1 MFWHGV
7 DVLQKVHT
15 VSRKSERLVNLVIAL
30 LATKRYLTKSEI
42 FRTIEGYEGSSESM
56 ERMFERDKDELR
68 ALGIEIEVSALDP
81 LFDDEIGYR
90 IRFEN
95 YVMDHSGF
103 TNNEIAYMSL
113 AAQVWKEE
121 ALSEIAQ
128 NAMRKLAGLASP
140 IDISEVP
147 AIAPVLINA
156 PKFLNEIIDCIS
168 KRRTIEFVYLDS
180 EMLKQ
185 SRQVNVYS
193 YFSFKGNWYFSGLDV
208 LKAEI
213 RTFKC
218 DRIVGDVSAAK
229 GLKAYEIPE
238 DYVSKTETRDST
250 HELTAQLLVRKGRGS
265 QLRNRASKVVT
276 EEEFDAVDVP
286 YSSESE
292 LISLILWHLD
302 DVEVLAPPELRNN
315 VVKSLK
321 NVVMVHG

>member
-1 MFWHGV
+1 M
-7 DVLQKVHT
+7 
-15 VSRKSERLVNLVIAL
+15 SRKSERLVNLVIAL

-103 TNNEIAYMSL
+103 TTSEIAYMSL

-128 NAMRKLAGLASP
+128 HAMRKLAGLASP
-140 IDISEVP
+140 IDISEIP

-156 PKFLNEIIDCIS
+156 PRFLNEIIDCIS

-180 EMLKQ
+180 EMKTQ

-193 YFSFKGNWYFSGLDV
+193 YFSFKGSWYFSGLDV
-208 LKAEI
+208 RKTEI

-218 DRIVGDVSAAK
+218 DRIVGDVSVSK
-229 GLKAYEIPE
+229 GSKMYEIPE
-238 DYVSKTETRDST
+238 EYIPSTESEENAY
-250 HELTAQLLVRKGRGS
+250 ELTAQLLVRKGRGS
-265 QLRNRASKVVT
+265 QLRNRASKIVT
-276 EEEFDAVDVP
+276 AEDFDAVDVP
-286 YSSESE
+286 YSSENE
-292 LISLILWHLD
+292 LLSLVLWHLD
-302 DVEVLAPPELRNN
+302 DVQVLAPSALRDS
-315 VVKSLK
+315 VIKSLK
-321 NVVMVHG
+321 NVVMNHG

>member
-1 MFWHGV
+1 M
-7 DVLQKVHT
+7 
-15 VSRKSERLVNLVIAL
+15 SRKSERLVNLVIAL

-103 TNNEIAYMSL
+103 TTSEIAYMSL

-128 NAMRKLAGLASP
+128 HAMRKLSGLASP
-140 IDISEVP
+140 IDISEIP

-156 PKFLNEIIDCIS
+156 PKYLNEIIDCIS

-180 EMLKQ
+180 EMKTQ

-193 YFSFKGNWYFSGLDV
+193 YFSFKGSWYFSGLDV
-208 LKAEI
+208 RKMEI

-218 DRIVGDVSAAK
+218 DRIVGDVSVSK
-229 GLKAYEIPE
+229 GSKMYEIPE
-238 DYVSKTETRDST
+238 EYIPSTESEENAY
-250 HELTAQLLVRKGRGS
+250 ELTAQLLVRKGRGS
-265 QLRNRASKVVT
+265 QLRNRASKIVT
-276 EEEFDAVDVP
+276 GEDFDAVDVP
-286 YSSESE
+286 YSSENE
-292 LISLILWHLD
+292 LLSLVLWHLD
-302 DVEVLAPPELRNN
+302 DVQVLAPSVLRDS
-315 VVKSLK
+315 VIKSLK

>member
-1 MFWHGV
+1 M
-7 DVLQKVHT
+7 
-15 VSRKSERLVNLVIAL
+15 SRKSERLVNLVIAL

-103 TNNEIAYMSL
+103 TTNEIAYMSL

-128 NAMRKLAGLASP
+128 HAMRKLAGLASP
-140 IDISEVP
+140 IDISEIP

-180 EMLKQ
+180 EMKTQ

-193 YFSFKGNWYFSGLDV
+193 YFSFKGNWYFSGLD
-208 LKAEI
+208 LRKMEI

-218 DRIVGDVSAAK
+218 DRIVGDVS
-229 GLKAYEIPE
+229 
-238 DYVSKTETRDST
+238 VSKDSKTYETPEKYISSTESEENTY
-250 HELTAQLLVRKGRGS
+250 ELTAQLLVRKGRGS
-265 QLRNRASKVVT
+265 QLRNRASKIVT
-276 EEEFDAVDVP
+276 AEDFDAVDVP
-286 YSSESE
+286 YSSENE
-292 LISLILWHLD
+292 LLSLVLWHLD
-302 DVEVLAPPELRNN
+302 DVQVLAPSVLRDS
-315 VVKSLK
+315 VIKSLK

>member
-1 MFWHGV
+1 
-7 DVLQKVHT
+7 

-103 TNNEIAYMSL
+103 TTSEIAYMSL

-128 NAMRKLAGLASP
+128 HAMRKLSGLASP
-140 IDISEVP
+140 IDISEIP

-180 EMLKQ
+180 EMKTQ

-193 YFSFKGNWYFSGLDV
+193 YFSFKGSWYFSGLDV
-208 LKAEI
+208 RKMEI

-218 DRIVGDVSAAK
+218 DRIVGDVSVSK
-229 GLKAYEIPE
+229 GSKMYEIPE
-238 DYVSKTETRDST
+238 EYIPSTES
-250 HELTAQLLVRKGRGS
+250 EENAYEITAQLLVRKGRGS
-265 QLRNRASKVVT
+265 QLRNRASKIVSA
-276 EEEFDAVDVP
+276 EDFDAVDVP
-286 YSSESE
+286 YSSENE
-292 LISLILWHLD
+292 LLSLVLWHLD
-302 DVEVLAPPELRNN
+302 DVQVLAPSVLRDS
-315 VVKSLK
+315 VIKSLK
-321 NVVMVHG
+321 NVVMNHG

>member
-1 MFWHGV
+1 M
-7 DVLQKVHT
+7 
-15 VSRKSERLVNLVIAL
+15 SRKSERLVNLVIAL

-81 LFDDEIGYR
+81 LFEDEIGYR

-103 TNNEIAYMSL
+103 TTNEIAYMSL

-128 NAMRKLAGLASP
+128 HAMRKLAGLASP
-140 IDISEVP
+140 IDISEIP

-180 EMLKQ
+180 EMKAQ

-193 YFSFKGNWYFSGLDV
+193 YFSYKGNWYFSGLDV
-208 LKAEI
+208 RKMEI

-218 DRIVGDVSAAK
+218 DRIVGDVSVSK
-229 GLKAYEIPE
+229 GSKMYEIPKE
-238 DYVSKTETRDST
+238 YIPSTESQENAY
-250 HELTAQLLVRKGRGS
+250 ELTAQLLVRKGRGS
-265 QLRNRASKVVT
+265 QLRNRASKIVT
-276 EEEFDAVDVP
+276 AEDFDAVDVP
-286 YSSESE
+286 YSSENE
-292 LISLILWHLD
+292 LLSLVLWHLD
-302 DVEVLAPPELRNN
+302 DVQVLAPSVLRDS
-315 VVKSLK
+315 VIKSLK
-321 NVVMVHG
+321 NVVMNHG

>member
-1 MFWHGV
+1 M
-7 DVLQKVHT
+7 HT
-15 VSRKSERLVNLVIAL
+15 GSRKSERLVNLVIAL

-81 LFDDEIGYR
+81 LFDDEIGYW

-103 TNNEIAYMSL
+103 TTSEIAYMSL

-128 NAMRKLAGLASP
+128 HAMRKLSGLASP
-140 IDISEVP
+140 IDISEIP

-180 EMLKQ
+180 EMKTQ

-193 YFSFKGNWYFSGLDV
+193 YFSFKGSWYFSGLDV
-208 LKAEI
+208 RKMEI

-218 DRIVGDVSAAK
+218 DRIVGDVSVSK
-229 GLKAYEIPE
+229 GSKMYEIPE
-238 DYVSKTETRDST
+238 EYIPSTESEENAY
-250 HELTAQLLVRKGRGS
+250 ELTAQLLVRKGRGS
-265 QLRNRASKVVT
+265 QLRNRASKIVT
-276 EEEFDAVDVP
+276 AEDFDAVDVP
-286 YSSESE
+286 YSSENE
-292 LISLILWHLD
+292 LLSLVLWHLD
-302 DVEVLAPPELRNN
+302 DVQVLAPSVLRDS
-315 VVKSLK
+315 VIKSLK
-321 NVVMVHG
+321 NVVMNHG

>member
-1 MFWHGV
+1 M
-7 DVLQKVHT
+7 
-15 VSRKSERLVNLVIAL
+15 SRKSERLVNLVIAL

-81 LFDDEIGYR
+81 LFEDEIGYR
-90 IRFEN
+90 IRFED

-103 TNNEIAYMSL
+103 TTNEIAYMSL

-128 NAMRKLAGLASP
+128 HAMRKLAGLASP
-140 IDISEVP
+140 IDISEIP

-180 EMLKQ
+180 EMKTQ

-193 YFSFKGNWYFSGLDV
+193 YFSYKGNWYFSGLDV
-208 LKAEI
+208 RKMEI

-218 DRIVGDVSAAK
+218 DRIVGDVSVSK
-229 GLKAYEIPE
+229 GSKMYEIPE
-238 DYVSKTETRDST
+238 EYIPSTESEENAY
-250 HELTAQLLVRKGRGS
+250 ELTAQLLVRKGRGS
-265 QLRNRASKVVT
+265 QLRNRASKIVT
-276 EEEFDAVDVP
+276 AEDFDAVDVP
-286 YSSESE
+286 YSSENE
-292 LISLILWHLD
+292 LLSLVLWHLD
-302 DVEVLAPPELRNN
+302 DVQVLAPSVLRDS
-315 VVKSLK
+315 VIKSLK
-321 NVVMVHG
+321 NVVMNHG

>member
-1 MFWHGV
+1 M
-7 DVLQKVHT
+7 
-15 VSRKSERLVNLVIAL
+15 SRKSERLVNLVIAL

-68 ALGIEIEVSALDP
+68 ALGIEIDVSALDP
-81 LFDDEIGYR
+81 LFEDEIGYR
-90 IRFEN
+90 IRFED

-103 TNNEIAYMSL
+103 TANEIAYMSL

-128 NAMRKLAGLASP
+128 HAMRKLAGLASP
-140 IDISEVP
+140 IDISEIP

-180 EMLKQ
+180 EMKTQ

-193 YFSFKGNWYFSGLDV
+193 YFSYKGNWYFSGLDV
-208 LKAEI
+208 RKMEI

-218 DRIVGDVSAAK
+218 DRIVGDVSVSK
-229 GLKAYEIPE
+229 GSKMYEIPE
-238 DYVSKTETRDST
+238 EYIPSTESEENAY
-250 HELTAQLLVRKGRGS
+250 ELTAQLLVRKGRGS
-265 QLRNRASKVVT
+265 QLRNRASKIVT
-276 EEEFDAVDVP
+276 AEDFDAVDVP
-286 YSSESE
+286 YSSENE
-292 LISLILWHLD
+292 LLSLVLWHLD
-302 DVEVLAPPELRNN
+302 DVQVLAPSALRDS
-315 VVKSLK
+315 VIKSLK
-321 NVVMVHG
+321 NVVMNHG

>member
-1 MFWHGV
+1 M
-7 DVLQKVHT
+7 
-15 VSRKSERLVNLVIAL
+15 SRKSERLVNLVIAL

-81 LFDDEIGYR
+81 LFEDEIGYR
-90 IRFEN
+90 IRFED

-103 TNNEIAYMSL
+103 TTNEIAYMSL

-128 NAMRKLAGLASP
+128 HAMRKLAGLASP
-140 IDISEVP
+140 IDISEIP

-180 EMLKQ
+180 EMKTQ

-193 YFSFKGNWYFSGLDV
+193 YFSYKGNWYFSGLDV
-208 LKAEI
+208 RKMEI

-218 DRIVGDVSAAK
+218 DRIVGDVSVSK
-229 GLKAYEIPE
+229 GSKMYEIPE
-238 DYVSKTETRDST
+238 EYIPSTESEENAY
-250 HELTAQLLVRKGRGS
+250 ELTAQLLVRKGRGS
-265 QLRNRASKVVT
+265 QLRNRASKIVT
-276 EEEFDAVDVP
+276 AEDFDAVDVP
-286 YSSESE
+286 YSSENE
-292 LISLILWHLD
+292 LLSLVLWHLD
-302 DVEVLAPPELRNN
+302 DVQVLAPSALRDS
-315 VVKSLK
+315 VIKSLK
-321 NVVMVHG
+321 NVVMNHG

>member
-1 MFWHGV
+1 M
-7 DVLQKVHT
+7 
-15 VSRKSERLVNLVIAL
+15 SRKSERLVNLVIAL

-81 LFDDEIGYR
+81 LFEDEIGYR
-90 IRFEN
+90 IRFED

-103 TNNEIAYMSL
+103 TTNEIAYMSL

-128 NAMRKLAGLASP
+128 HAMRKLAGLASP
-140 IDISEVP
+140 IDISEIP

-180 EMLKQ
+180 EMKTQ

-193 YFSFKGNWYFSGLDV
+193 YFSFKGSWYFSGLDV
-208 LKAEI
+208 RKMEI

-218 DRIVGDVSAAK
+218 DRIVGDVSVSK
-229 GLKAYEIPE
+229 GSKMYEIPE
-238 DYVSKTETRDST
+238 EYIPSTESEENAY
-250 HELTAQLLVRKGRGS
+250 ELTAQLLVRKGRGS
-265 QLRNRASKVVT
+265 QLRNRASKIVT
-276 EEEFDAVDVP
+276 AEDFDAVDVP
-286 YSSESE
+286 YSSENE
-292 LISLILWHLD
+292 LLSLVLWHLD
-302 DVEVLAPPELRNN
+302 DVQVLAPSALRDSVIN
-315 VVKSLK
+315 SLK
-321 NVVMVHG
+321 NVVMNHG

>member
-1 MFWHGV
+1 M
-7 DVLQKVHT
+7 
-15 VSRKSERLVNLVIAL
+15 SRKSERLVNLVIAL

-81 LFDDEIGYR
+81 LFEDEIGYR
-90 IRFEN
+90 IRFED

-103 TNNEIAYMSL
+103 TTNEIAYMSL

-128 NAMRKLAGLASP
+128 HAMRKLAGLASP
-140 IDISEVP
+140 IDISEIP

-180 EMLKQ
+180 EMKTQ

-193 YFSFKGNWYFSGLDV
+193 YFSFKGSWYFSGLDV
-208 LKAEI
+208 RKMEI

-218 DRIVGDVSAAK
+218 DRIVGDVSVSK
-229 GLKAYEIPE
+229 GSKMYEIPKE
-238 DYVSKTETRDST
+238 YIPSTESEENAY
-250 HELTAQLLVRKGRGS
+250 ELTAQLLVRKGRGS
-265 QLRNRASKVVT
+265 QLRNRASKIVIA
-276 EEEFDAVDVP
+276 EDFDAVDVP
-286 YSSESE
+286 YSSENE
-292 LISLILWHLD
+292 LLSLVLWHLD
-302 DVEVLAPPELRNN
+302 DVQVLAPSVLRDS
-315 VVKSLK
+315 VIKSLK

>member
-1 MFWHGV
+1 
-7 DVLQKVHT
+7 
-15 VSRKSERLVNLVIAL
+15 LVNLVIAL

-103 TNNEIAYMSL
+103 TTSEIAYMSL

-128 NAMRKLAGLASP
+128 HAMRKLSGLASP
-140 IDISEVP
+140 IDISEIP

-180 EMLKQ
+180 EMKTQ

-193 YFSFKGNWYFSGLDV
+193 YFSFKGSWYFSGLDV
-208 LKAEI
+208 RKTEI

-218 DRIVGDVSAAK
+218 DRIVGDVSVSK
-229 GLKAYEIPE
+229 GSKMYEIPKE
-238 DYVSKTETRDST
+238 YIPSTESQENAY
-250 HELTAQLLVRKGRGS
+250 ELTAQLLVRKGRGS
-265 QLRNRASKVVT
+265 QLRNRASKIVT
-276 EEEFDAVDVP
+276 AEDFDAVDVP
-286 YSSESE
+286 YSSENE
-292 LISLILWHLD
+292 LLSLVLWHLD
-302 DVEVLAPPELRNN
+302 DVQVLAPSVLRDS
-315 VVKSLK
+315 VIKSLK
-321 NVVMVHG
+321 NVVMNHG

>member
-1 MFWHGV
+1 
-7 DVLQKVHT
+7 

-81 LFDDEIGYR
+81 LFEDEIGYR
-90 IRFEN
+90 IRFED

-103 TNNEIAYMSL
+103 TTNEIAYMSL

-128 NAMRKLAGLASP
+128 HAMRKLAGLASP
-140 IDISEVP
+140 IDISEIP

-180 EMLKQ
+180 EMKTQ

-193 YFSFKGNWYFSGLDV
+193 YFSYKGNWYFSGLDV
-208 LKAEI
+208 RKMEI

-218 DRIVGDVSAAK
+218 DRIVGDVSVSK
-229 GLKAYEIPE
+229 GSKMHEIPE
-238 DYVSKTETRDST
+238 EYIPSTESEENAY
-250 HELTAQLLVRKGRGS
+250 ELTAQLLVRKGRGS
-265 QLRNRASKVVT
+265 QLRNRASKIVT
-276 EEEFDAVDVP
+276 AEDFDAVDVP
-286 YSSESE
+286 YSSENE
-292 LISLILWHLD
+292 LLSLVLWHLD
-302 DVEVLAPPELRNN
+302 DVQVLAPSALRDS
-315 VVKSLK
+315 VIKSLK
-321 NVVMVHG
+321 NVVMNHG

>member
-1 MFWHGV
+1 M
-7 DVLQKVHT
+7 
-15 VSRKSERLVNLVIAL
+15 SRKSERLVNLVIAL

-68 ALGIEIEVSALDP
+68 ALGIDIEVSALDP

-95 YVMDHSGF
+95 YVMDHNGF
-103 TNNEIAYMSL
+103 TTNEIAYMSL

-128 NAMRKLAGLASP
+128 HAMRKLAGLASP
-140 IDISEVP
+140 IDISEIP

-168 KRRTIEFVYLDS
+168 KRRTIEFIYLDS
-180 EMLKQ
+180 EMKTQ

-193 YFSFKGNWYFSGLDV
+193 YFSFKGNWYFSGLD
-208 LKAEI
+208 LRKMEI

-218 DRIVGDVSAAK
+218 DRIVGDVSVSK
-229 GLKAYEIPE
+229 DSKTYEIPE
-238 DYVSKTETRDST
+238 EYISST
-250 HELTAQLLVRKGRGS
+250 GSEENAYEQTAQLLVRKGRGS
-265 QLRNRASKVVT
+265 QLRNRASKIVT
-276 EEEFDAVDVP
+276 AEDFDAVDVP
-286 YSSESE
+286 YSSENE
-292 LISLILWHLD
+292 LLSLVLWHLD
-302 DVEVLAPPELRNN
+302 DVQVLAPSVLRDS
-315 VVKSLK
+315 VIKSLK

>member
-1 MFWHGV
+1 
-7 DVLQKVHT
+7 

-103 TNNEIAYMSL
+103 TTSEIAYMSL

-128 NAMRKLAGLASP
+128 HAMRKLSGLASP
-140 IDISEVP
+140 IDISEIP

-180 EMLKQ
+180 EMKTQ

-193 YFSFKGNWYFSGLDV
+193 YFSFKGSWYFSGLDV
-208 LKAEI
+208 RKMEI

-218 DRIVGDVSAAK
+218 DRIVGDVSVSK
-229 GLKAYEIPE
+229 GSKMYEIPE
-238 DYVSKTETRDST
+238 EYIPSTES
-250 HELTAQLLVRKGRGS
+250 EENAYEITAQLLVRKGRGS
-265 QLRNRASKVVT
+265 QLRNRASKIAIA
-276 EEEFDAVDVP
+276 EDFDAVDVP
-286 YSSESE
+286 YSSENE
-292 LISLILWHLD
+292 LLSLVLWHLD
-302 DVEVLAPPELRNN
+302 DVQVLAPSVLRDS
-315 VVKSLK
+315 VIKSLK

>member
-1 MFWHGV
+1 M
-7 DVLQKVHT
+7 
-15 VSRKSERLVNLVIAL
+15 SRKSERLVNLVIAL
-30 LATKRYLTKSEI
+30 LATKRFLTKSEI

-81 LFDDEIGYR
+81 LFEDEIGYR

-103 TNNEIAYMSL
+103 TTNEIAYMSL

-128 NAMRKLAGLASP
+128 HAMRKLAGLASP
-140 IDISEVP
+140 IDISEIP

-180 EMLKQ
+180 EMNTQ
-185 SRQVNVYS
+185 SRQVNVFS
-193 YFSFKGNWYFSGLDV
+193 YFSFKGNWYFSGLD
-208 LKAEI
+208 LRKMEI

-218 DRIVGDVSAAK
+218 DRIVGDVSVSK
-229 GLKAYEIPE
+229 DSKTYEIPE
-238 DYVSKTETRDST
+238 ENMSSTESEENAY
-250 HELTAQLLVRKGRGS
+250 ELTAQLLVRKGRGS
-265 QLRNRASKVVT
+265 QLRNRASKIVT
-276 EEEFDAVDVP
+276 AEDFDAVDVP
-286 YSSESE
+286 YSSENE
-292 LISLILWHLD
+292 LLSLVLWHLD
-302 DVEVLAPPELRNN
+302 DVQVLSPSVLRDS
-315 VVKSLK
+315 VIKSLK

>member
-1 MFWHGV
+1 
-7 DVLQKVHT
+7 
-15 VSRKSERLVNLVIAL
+15 LVNLVIAL

-103 TNNEIAYMSL
+103 TTNEIAYMSL

-128 NAMRKLAGLASP
+128 HAMRKLAGLASP
-140 IDISEVP
+140 IDISEIP

-180 EMLKQ
+180 EMKAQ

-193 YFSFKGNWYFSGLDV
+193 YFSYKGNWYFSGLDV
-208 LKAEI
+208 RKMEI

-218 DRIVGDVSAAK
+218 DRIVGDVSVSK
-229 GLKAYEIPE
+229 GSKMYEIPKE
-238 DYVSKTETRDST
+238 YIPSTESQENAY
-250 HELTAQLLVRKGRGS
+250 ELTAQLLVRKGRGS
-265 QLRNRASKVVT
+265 QLRNRASKIVT
-276 EEEFDAVDVP
+276 AEDFDAVDVP
-286 YSSESE
+286 YSSENE
-292 LISLILWHLD
+292 LLSLVLWHLD
-302 DVEVLAPPELRNN
+302 DVQVLAPSVLRDS
-315 VVKSLK
+315 VIKSLK
-321 NVVMVHG
+321 NVVMNHG

>member
-1 MFWHGV
+1 M
-7 DVLQKVHT
+7 
-15 VSRKSERLVNLVIAL
+15 SRKSERLVNLVIAL

-81 LFDDEIGYR
+81 LFEDEIGYR
-90 IRFEN
+90 IRFED

-103 TNNEIAYMSL
+103 TTNEIAYMSL

-128 NAMRKLAGLASP
+128 HAMRKLAGLASP
-140 IDISEVP
+140 IDISEIP

-180 EMLKQ
+180 EMKAQ

-193 YFSFKGNWYFSGLDV
+193 YFSYKGNWYFSGLDV
-208 LKAEI
+208 RKMEI

-218 DRIVGDVSAAK
+218 DRIVGDVSVSK
-229 GLKAYEIPE
+229 GSKMYEIPKE
-238 DYVSKTETRDST
+238 YIPSTESQENAY
-250 HELTAQLLVRKGRGS
+250 ELTAQLLVRKGRGS
-265 QLRNRASKVVT
+265 QLRNRASKIVT
-276 EEEFDAVDVP
+276 AEDFDAVDVP
-286 YSSESE
+286 YSSENE
-292 LISLILWHLD
+292 LLSLVLWHLD
-302 DVEVLAPPELRNN
+302 DVQVLAPSVLRDS
-315 VVKSLK
+315 VIKSLK
-321 NVVMVHG
+321 NVVMNHG

>member
-1 MFWHGV
+1 M
-7 DVLQKVHT
+7 
-15 VSRKSERLVNLVIAL
+15 SRKSERLVNLVIAL

-81 LFDDEIGYR
+81 LFEDEIGYR
-90 IRFEN
+90 IRFED

-103 TNNEIAYMSL
+103 TTNEIAYMSL

-128 NAMRKLAGLASP
+128 HAMRKLAGLASP
-140 IDISEVP
+140 IDISEIP

-180 EMLKQ
+180 EMKTQ

-193 YFSFKGNWYFSGLDV
+193 YFSFKGSWYFSGLDV
-208 LKAEI
+208 RKTEI

-218 DRIVGDVSAAK
+218 DRIVGDVSVSK
-229 GLKAYEIPE
+229 GSKMYEIPE
-238 DYVSKTETRDST
+238 EYIPSTESEENAY
-250 HELTAQLLVRKGRGS
+250 ELTAQLLVRKGRGS
-265 QLRNRASKVVT
+265 QLRNRASKIVIA
-276 EEEFDAVDVP
+276 EDFDAVDVP
-286 YSSESE
+286 YSSENE
-292 LISLILWHLD
+292 LLSVVLWHLD
-302 DVEVLAPPELRNN
+302 DVQVLAPSVLRDS
-315 VVKSLK
+315 VIKSLK

>member
-1 MFWHGV
+1 M
-7 DVLQKVHT
+7 
-15 VSRKSERLVNLVIAL
+15 SRKSERLVNLVIAL

-81 LFDDEIGYR
+81 LFEDEIGYR

-103 TNNEIAYMSL
+103 TTNEIAYMSL

-128 NAMRKLAGLASP
+128 HAMRKLAGLASP
-140 IDISEVP
+140 IDISEIP

-180 EMLKQ
+180 EMKAQ

-193 YFSFKGNWYFSGLDV
+193 YFSYKGNWYFSGLDV
-208 LKAEI
+208 RKMEI

-218 DRIVGDVSAAK
+218 DRIVGDVSVSK
-229 GLKAYEIPE
+229 GSKMYEIPKE
-238 DYVSKTETRDST
+238 YIPSTESQENAY
-250 HELTAQLLVRKGRGS
+250 ELTAQLLVRKGRGS
-265 QLRNRASKVVT
+265 QLRNRASKIVIA
-276 EEEFDAVDVP
+276 EDFDAVDVP
-286 YSSESE
+286 YSSENE
-292 LISLILWHLD
+292 LLSLVLWHLD
-302 DVEVLAPPELRNN
+302 DVQVLAPSALRDS
-315 VVKSLK
+315 VIKSLK

>member
-1 MFWHGV
+1 
-7 DVLQKVHT
+7 

-103 TNNEIAYMSL
+103 TTNEIAYMSL

-128 NAMRKLAGLASP
+128 HAMRKLAGLASP
-140 IDISEVP
+140 IDISEIP

-180 EMLKQ
+180 EMKTQ

-193 YFSFKGNWYFSGLDV
+193 YFSFKGNWYFSGLD
-208 LKAEI
+208 LRKMEI

-218 DRIVGDVSAAK
+218 DRIVGDVSVSK
-229 GLKAYEIPE
+229 DSKTYEIPE
-238 DYVSKTETRDST
+238 EYISSTESEENAY
-250 HELTAQLLVRKGRGS
+250 ELTAQLLVRKGRGS
-265 QLRNRASKVVT
+265 QLRNRASKIVT
-276 EEEFDAVDVP
+276 AEDFDAVDVP
-286 YSSESE
+286 YSSENE
-292 LISLILWHLD
+292 LLSLVLWHLD
-302 DVEVLAPPELRNN
+302 DVQVLAPSVLRDS
-315 VVKSLK
+315 VIKFLK

>member
-1 MFWHGV
+1 M
-7 DVLQKVHT
+7 
-15 VSRKSERLVNLVIAL
+15 SRKSERLVNLVIAL
-30 LATKRYLTKSEI
+30 LATKRFLTKSEI

-103 TNNEIAYMSL
+103 TTNEIAYMSL

-121 ALSEIAQ
+121 ALSEMAQ
-128 NAMRKLAGLASP
+128 HAMRKLAGLASP
-140 IDISEVP
+140 IDISEIP

-180 EMLKQ
+180 EMKTQ
-185 SRQVNVYS
+185 PRQVNVYS
-193 YFSFKGNWYFSGLDV
+193 YFSFKGNWYFSGLD
-208 LKAEI
+208 LRKMEI

-218 DRIVGDVSAAK
+218 DRIVGDVSVSK
-229 GLKAYEIPE
+229 DSKTYEIPE
-238 DYVSKTETRDST
+238 EYISSTESEENAY
-250 HELTAQLLVRKGRGS
+250 ELTAQLLVRKGRGS
-265 QLRNRASKVVT
+265 QLRNRASKIVT
-276 EEEFDAVDVP
+276 AEDFDAVDVP
-286 YSSESE
+286 YSSENE
-292 LISLILWHLD
+292 LLSLVLWHLD
-302 DVEVLAPPELRNN
+302 DVQVLAPSVLRDS
-315 VVKSLK
+315 VIKSLK

>member
-1 MFWHGV
+1 
-7 DVLQKVHT
+7 

-81 LFDDEIGYR
+81 LFEDEIGYR
-90 IRFEN
+90 IRFED

-103 TNNEIAYMSL
+103 TTNEIAYMSL

-128 NAMRKLAGLASP
+128 HAMRKLAGLASP
-140 IDISEVP
+140 IDISEIP
-147 AIAPVLINA
+147 AIAPILINA

-180 EMLKQ
+180 EMKTQ

-193 YFSFKGNWYFSGLDV
+193 YFSYKGNWYFSGLDV
-208 LKAEI
+208 RKMEI

-218 DRIVGDVSAAK
+218 DRIVGDVSVSK
-229 GLKAYEIPE
+229 GSKMYEIPE
-238 DYVSKTETRDST
+238 EYIPSTESEENAY
-250 HELTAQLLVRKGRGS
+250 ELTAQLLVRKGRGS
-265 QLRNRASKVVT
+265 QLRNRASKIVT
-276 EEEFDAVDVP
+276 AEDFDAVDVP
-286 YSSESE
+286 YSSENE
-292 LISLILWHLD
+292 LLSLVLWHLD
-302 DVEVLAPPELRNN
+302 DVQVLAPSALRDSVIN
-315 VVKSLK
+315 SLK
-321 NVVMVHG
+321 NVVMNHG

>member
-1 MFWHGV
+1 
-7 DVLQKVHT
+7 

-103 TNNEIAYMSL
+103 TTNEIAYMSL

-128 NAMRKLAGLASP
+128 HAMRKLAGLASP
-140 IDISEVP
+140 IDISEIP

-168 KRRTIEFVYLDS
+168 KRRTIEFIYLDS
-180 EMLKQ
+180 EMKTQ

-193 YFSFKGNWYFSGLDV
+193 YFSFKGNWYFSGLD
-208 LKAEI
+208 LRKAEI

-218 DRIVGDVSAAK
+218 DRIVGDVSLSK
-229 GLKAYEIPE
+229 DSKTYEIPE
-238 DYVSKTETRDST
+238 KYISSTESEENTY
-250 HELTAQLLVRKGRGS
+250 ELTAQLLVRKGRGS
-265 QLRNRASKVVT
+265 QLRNRASKIVT
-276 EEEFDAVDVP
+276 AEDFDAVDVP
-286 YSSESE
+286 YSSENE
-292 LISLILWHLD
+292 LLSLVLWHLD
-302 DVEVLAPPELRNN
+302 DVQVLAPSVLRDS
-315 VVKSLK
+315 VIKSLK

>member
-1 MFWHGV
+1 
-7 DVLQKVHT
+7 
-15 VSRKSERLVNLVIAL
+15 LVNLVIAL

-81 LFDDEIGYR
+81 LFEDEIGYR
-90 IRFEN
+90 IRFED

-103 TNNEIAYMSL
+103 TTNEIAYMSL

-128 NAMRKLAGLASP
+128 HAMRKLAGLASP
-140 IDISEVP
+140 IDISEIP

-180 EMLKQ
+180 EMKTQ

-193 YFSFKGNWYFSGLDV
+193 YFSYKGNWYFSGLDV
-208 LKAEI
+208 RKMEI

-218 DRIVGDVSAAK
+218 DRIVGDVSVSK
-229 GLKAYEIPE
+229 GSKMYEIPKE
-238 DYVSKTETRDST
+238 YIPSTESQENAY
-250 HELTAQLLVRKGRGS
+250 ELTAQLLVRKGRGS
-265 QLRNRASKVVT
+265 QLRNRASKIVT
-276 EEEFDAVDVP
+276 AEDFDAVDVP
-286 YSSESE
+286 YSSENE
-292 LISLILWHLD
+292 LLSLVLWHLD
-302 DVEVLAPPELRNN
+302 DVQVLAPSVLRDS
-315 VVKSLK
+315 VIKSLK
-321 NVVMVHG
+321 NVVMNHG

>member
-1 MFWHGV
+1 
-7 DVLQKVHT
+7 

-68 ALGIEIEVSALDP
+68 ALGIDIEVSALDP

-95 YVMDHSGF
+95 YVMDHNGF
-103 TNNEIAYMSL
+103 TTNEIAYMSL

-128 NAMRKLAGLASP
+128 HAMRKLAGLASP
-140 IDISEVP
+140 IDISEIP

-180 EMLKQ
+180 EMKTQ

-193 YFSFKGNWYFSGLDV
+193 YFSFKGNWYFSGLD
-208 LKAEI
+208 LRKMEI

-218 DRIVGDVSAAK
+218 DRIVGDVSVSK
-229 GLKAYEIPE
+229 DSKTYEIPE
-238 DYVSKTETRDST
+238 EYISSTESEEIAY
-250 HELTAQLLVRKGRGS
+250 ELSAQLLVRKGRGS
-265 QLRNRASKVVT
+265 QLRNRASKIVT
-276 EEEFDAVDVP
+276 AEDFDAVDVP

-292 LISLILWHLD
+292 LLSLVLWHLD
-302 DVEVLAPPELRNN
+302 DVQVLAPSVLRDS
-315 VVKSLK
+315 VIKSLK

>member
-1 MFWHGV
+1 M
-7 DVLQKVHT
+7 
-15 VSRKSERLVNLVIAL
+15 SRKSERLVNLVIAL

-81 LFDDEIGYR
+81 LFEDEIGYR
-90 IRFEN
+90 IRFED

-103 TNNEIAYMSL
+103 TTNEIAYMSL

-128 NAMRKLAGLASP
+128 HAMRKLAGLASP
-140 IDISEVP
+140 IDISEIP

-180 EMLKQ
+180 EMKTQ

-193 YFSFKGNWYFSGLDV
+193 YFSYKGNWYFSGLDV
-208 LKAEI
+208 RKMEI

-218 DRIVGDVSAAK
+218 DRIVGDVSVSK
-229 GLKAYEIPE
+229 GSKMYEIPE
-238 DYVSKTETRDST
+238 EYIPSTESEENAY
-250 HELTAQLLVRKGRGS
+250 ELTAQLLVRKGRGS
-265 QLRNRASKVVT
+265 QLRNRASKIVT
-276 EEEFDAVDVP
+276 AEDFDAVDVP

-292 LISLILWHLD
+292 LLSLVLWHLD
-302 DVEVLAPPELRNN
+302 DVQVLAPSALRDS
-315 VVKSLK
+315 VIKSLK
-321 NVVMVHG
+321 NVVMNHG

>member
-1 MFWHGV
+1 M
-7 DVLQKVHT
+7 
-15 VSRKSERLVNLVIAL
+15 SRKSERLVNLVIAL

-103 TNNEIAYMSL
+103 TTNEIAYMSL

-121 ALSEIAQ
+121 ALSEMAQ
-128 NAMRKLAGLASP
+128 HAMRKFAGLASP
-140 IDISEVP
+140 IDISEIP

-180 EMLKQ
+180 EMKTQ

-193 YFSFKGNWYFSGLDV
+193 YFSFKGSWYFSGLDV
-208 LKAEI
+208 RKMEI

-218 DRIVGDVSAAK
+218 DRIVGDVSVSK
-229 GLKAYEIPE
+229 DSKTYEIPE
-238 DYVSKTETRDST
+238 EYISSTESEENAY
-250 HELTAQLLVRKGRGS
+250 ELTAQLLVRKGRGS
-265 QLRNRASKVVT
+265 QLRNRASKIVT
-276 EEEFDAVDVP
+276 AEDFDAVDVP
-286 YSSESE
+286 YSSENE
-292 LISLILWHLD
+292 LLSLVLWHLD
-302 DVEVLAPPELRNN
+302 DVQVLAPSVLRDS
-315 VVKSLK
+315 VIKSLK

>member
-1 MFWHGV
+1 
-7 DVLQKVHT
+7 
-15 VSRKSERLVNLVIAL
+15 LVNLVIAL

-81 LFDDEIGYR
+81 LFEDEIGYR
-90 IRFEN
+90 IRFED

-103 TNNEIAYMSL
+103 TTNEIAYMSL

-128 NAMRKLAGLASP
+128 HAMRKLAGLASP
-140 IDISEVP
+140 IDISEIP

-180 EMLKQ
+180 EMKAQ

-193 YFSFKGNWYFSGLDV
+193 YFSYKGNWYFSGLDV
-208 LKAEI
+208 RKMEI

-218 DRIVGDVSAAK
+218 DRIVGDVSVSK
-229 GLKAYEIPE
+229 GSKMYEIPKE
-238 DYVSKTETRDST
+238 YIPSTESQENAY
-250 HELTAQLLVRKGRGS
+250 ELTAQLLVRKGRGS
-265 QLRNRASKVVT
+265 QLRNRASKIVIA
-276 EEEFDAVDVP
+276 EDFDAVDVP
-286 YSSESE
+286 YSSENE
-292 LISLILWHLD
+292 LLSLVLWHLD
-302 DVEVLAPPELRNN
+302 DVQVLAPSVLRDS
-315 VVKSLK
+315 VIKSLK
-321 NVVMVHG
+321 NVVMNHG

>member
-1 MFWHGV
+1 
-7 DVLQKVHT
+7 

-81 LFDDEIGYR
+81 LFEDEIGYR
-90 IRFEN
+90 IRFED

-103 TNNEIAYMSL
+103 TTNEIAYMSL

-128 NAMRKLAGLASP
+128 HAMRKLAGLASP
-140 IDISEVP
+140 IDISEIP

-180 EMLKQ
+180 EMKTQ

-193 YFSFKGNWYFSGLDV
+193 YFSYKGNWYFSGLDV
-208 LKAEI
+208 RKMEI

-218 DRIVGDVSAAK
+218 DRIVGDVSVSK
-229 GLKAYEIPE
+229 GSKMYEIPE
-238 DYVSKTETRDST
+238 EYIPSTESEENAY
-250 HELTAQLLVRKGRGS
+250 ELTAQLLVRKGRGS
-265 QLRNRASKVVT
+265 QLRNRASKIVT
-276 EEEFDAVDVP
+276 AEDFDAVDVP
-286 YSSESE
+286 YSSENE
-292 LISLILWHLD
+292 LLSLVLWHLD
-302 DVEVLAPPELRNN
+302 DVQVLAPSVLRDS
-315 VVKSLK
+315 VIKSLK
-321 NVVMVHG
+321 NVVMNHG

>member
-1 MFWHGV
+1 
-7 DVLQKVHT
+7 

-81 LFDDEIGYR
+81 LFEDEIGYR
-90 IRFEN
+90 IRFED

-103 TNNEIAYMSL
+103 TTNEIAYMSL

-128 NAMRKLAGLASP
+128 HAMRKLAGLASP
-140 IDISEVP
+140 IDISEIP

-180 EMLKQ
+180 EMKTQ

-193 YFSFKGNWYFSGLDV
+193 YFSYKGNWYFSGLDV
-208 LKAEI
+208 RKMEI

-218 DRIVGDVSAAK
+218 DRIVGDVSVSK
-229 GLKAYEIPE
+229 GSKMYEIPE
-238 DYVSKTETRDST
+238 EYIPSTESEENAY
-250 HELTAQLLVRKGRGS
+250 ELTAQLLVRKGRGS
-265 QLRNRASKVVT
+265 QLRNRASKIVT
-276 EEEFDAVDVP
+276 AEDFDAVDVP
-286 YSSESE
+286 YSSENE
-292 LISLILWHLD
+292 LLSLVLWHLD
-302 DVEVLAPPELRNN
+302 DVQVLAPSALRDS
-315 VVKSLK
+315 VIKSLK
-321 NVVMVHG
+321 NVVMNHG

>member
-1 MFWHGV
+1 M
-7 DVLQKVHT
+7 
-15 VSRKSERLVNLVIAL
+15 SRKSERLVNLVIAL

-81 LFDDEIGYR
+81 LFEDEIGYR
-90 IRFEN
+90 IRFED

-103 TNNEIAYMSL
+103 TTNEIAYMSL

-128 NAMRKLAGLASP
+128 HAMRKLAGLASP
-140 IDISEVP
+140 IDISEIP

-180 EMLKQ
+180 EMKTQ

-193 YFSFKGNWYFSGLDV
+193 YFSYKGNWYFSGLDV
-208 LKAEI
+208 RKMEI

-218 DRIVGDVSAAK
+218 DRIVGDVSVSK
-229 GLKAYEIPE
+229 GSKMYEIPE
-238 DYVSKTETRDST
+238 EYIPSTES
-250 HELTAQLLVRKGRGS
+250 EENAYEITAQLLVRKGRGS
-265 QLRNRASKVVT
+265 QLRNRASKIVT
-276 EEEFDAVDVP
+276 DEDFDAVDVP
-286 YSSESE
+286 YSSENE
-292 LISLILWHLD
+292 LLSLVLWHLD
-302 DVEVLAPPELRNN
+302 DVQVLAPSVLRDS
-315 VVKSLK
+315 VIKSLK
-321 NVVMVHG
+321 NVVMNHG

>member
-1 MFWHGV
+1 
-7 DVLQKVHT
+7 

-103 TNNEIAYMSL
+103 TTNEIAYMSL

-128 NAMRKLAGLASP
+128 HAMRKLAGLASP
-140 IDISEVP
+140 IDISEIP

-180 EMLKQ
+180 EMKTQ

-193 YFSFKGNWYFSGLDV
+193 YFSFKGNWYFSGLD
-208 LKAEI
+208 LRKMEI

-218 DRIVGDVSAAK
+218 DRIVGDVSVSK
-229 GLKAYEIPE
+229 DSKTYEIPE
-238 DYVSKTETRDST
+238 EYISSTESEENAY
-250 HELTAQLLVRKGRGS
+250 ELTAQLLVRKGRGS
-265 QLRNRASKVVT
+265 QLRNRASKIVT
-276 EEEFDAVDVP
+276 AEDFDAVDVP
-286 YSSESE
+286 YSSENE
-292 LISLILWHLD
+292 LLSLVLWHLD
-302 DVEVLAPPELRNN
+302 DVQVLAPSVLRDS
-315 VVKSLK
+315 VIKSLK

>member
-1 MFWHGV
+1 
-7 DVLQKVHT
+7 
-15 VSRKSERLVNLVIAL
+15 LVNLVIAL

-81 LFDDEIGYR
+81 LFEDEIGYR

-103 TNNEIAYMSL
+103 TTNEIAYMSL

-128 NAMRKLAGLASP
+128 HAMRKLAGLASP
-140 IDISEVP
+140 IDISEIP

-180 EMLKQ
+180 EMKAQ

-193 YFSFKGNWYFSGLDV
+193 YFSYKGNWYFSGLDV
-208 LKAEI
+208 RKMEI

-218 DRIVGDVSAAK
+218 DRIVGDVSVSK
-229 GLKAYEIPE
+229 GSKMYEIPE
-238 DYVSKTETRDST
+238 EYIPSTESEENAY
-250 HELTAQLLVRKGRGS
+250 ELTAQLLVRKGRGS
-265 QLRNRASKVVT
+265 QLRNRASKIVT
-276 EEEFDAVDVP
+276 AEDFDAVDVP
-286 YSSESE
+286 YSSENE
-292 LISLILWHLD
+292 LLSLVLWHLD
-302 DVEVLAPPELRNN
+302 DVQVLAPSVLRDS
-315 VVKSLK
+315 VIKSLK
-321 NVVMVHG
+321 NVVMNHG

>member
-1 MFWHGV
+1 M
-7 DVLQKVHT
+7 
-15 VSRKSERLVNLVIAL
+15 SRKSERLVNLVIAL

-103 TNNEIAYMSL
+103 TSSEIAYMSL

-128 NAMRKLAGLASP
+128 HAMRKLSGLASP
-140 IDISEVP
+140 IDISEIP

-180 EMLKQ
+180 EMKTQ

-193 YFSFKGNWYFSGLDV
+193 YFSFKGSWYFSGLDV
-208 LKAEI
+208 RKMEI

-218 DRIVGDVSAAK
+218 DRIVGDVSVSK
-229 GLKAYEIPE
+229 GSKMYEIPE
-238 DYVSKTETRDST
+238 EYIPSTES
-250 HELTAQLLVRKGRGS
+250 EENAYEITAQLLVRKGRGS
-265 QLRNRASKVVT
+265 QLRNRASKIVT
-276 EEEFDAVDVP
+276 AEDFDAVDVP
-286 YSSESE
+286 YSSENE
-292 LISLILWHLD
+292 LLSLVLWHLD
-302 DVEVLAPPELRNN
+302 DVQVLAPSALRDS
-315 VVKSLK
+315 VIKSLK

>member
-1 MFWHGV
+1 
-7 DVLQKVHT
+7 
-15 VSRKSERLVNLVIAL
+15 
-30 LATKRYLTKSEI
+30 
-42 FRTIEGYEGSSESM
+42 M

-103 TNNEIAYMSL
+103 TTSEIAYMSL

-128 NAMRKLAGLASP
+128 HAMRKLAGLASP
-140 IDISEVP
+140 IDISEIP

-156 PKFLNEIIDCIS
+156 PRFLNEIIDCIS

-180 EMLKQ
+180 EMKTQ

-193 YFSFKGNWYFSGLDV
+193 YFSFKGSWYFSGLDV
-208 LKAEI
+208 RKTEI

-218 DRIVGDVSAAK
+218 DRIVGDVSVSK
-229 GLKAYEIPE
+229 GSKMYEIPE
-238 DYVSKTETRDST
+238 EYIPSTESEENAY
-250 HELTAQLLVRKGRGS
+250 ELTAQLLVRKGRGS
-265 QLRNRASKVVT
+265 QLRNRASKIVT
-276 EEEFDAVDVP
+276 AEDFDAVDVP
-286 YSSESE
+286 YSSENE
-292 LISLILWHLD
+292 LLSLVLWHLD
-302 DVEVLAPPELRNN
+302 DVQVLAPSALRDS
-315 VVKSLK
+315 VIKSLK
-321 NVVMVHG
+321 NVVMNHG